1 MTDTAHNGKMGN
13 MATNVPQLLIESRA
27 EWRQWLALNHAQS
40 DGVWLVTFKKHCGPK
55 HVSYNDIVEEA
66 LCFGWIDSVA
76 GKLDEDRTMLRFT
89 PRKPGSGWSKPNK
102 ERVEHLI
109 AAGLMTSAGLEKIEA
124 AKQDGSWDSLDAIE
138 RLEIPPDLEAAL
150 AAYDAARQHFDA
162 FPRSAR
168 RLILGWVASAKK
180 PETRAKRIAETARL
194 AQDNIRAN
202 Q

>member
-1 MTDTAHNGKMGN
+1 M
-13 MATNVPQLLIESRA
+13 
-27 EWRQWLALNHAQS
+27 
-40 DGVWLVTFKKHCGPK
+40 TFKKHCGPK

-109 AAGLMTSAGLEKIEA
+109 AARLMTSAGLEKIEA

-150 AAYDAARQHFDA
+150 AAYD
-162 FPRSAR
+162 
-168 RLILGWVASAKK
+168 
-180 PETRAKRIAETARL
+180 
-194 AQDNIRAN
+194 
-202 Q
+202 